1 MSEKFIEDL
10 LKAVVTGV
18 ENSFSSFSLVQGK
31 KSIYVFLCCIVIT
44 AISGILQL
52 LGFYT
57 FVNIY
62 EGLIAILFSGVV
74 VLLNNKN
81 TKAIEFIRMKFQKGG
96 KDGR

>member
-1 MSEKFIEDL
+1 MSEKVVEDL
-10 LKAVVTGV
+10 LKAIVAGV
-18 ENSFSSFSLVQGK
+18 ENSFSNFSLVQGK
-31 KSIYVFLCCIVIT
+31 KSIYVFICCVVI
-44 AISGILQL
+44 AIISGVLQL

-62 EGLIAILFSGVV
+62 ESLIAVLFAGVV

-81 TKAIEFIRMKFQKGG
+81 IKAIEIIRMKFQKGG